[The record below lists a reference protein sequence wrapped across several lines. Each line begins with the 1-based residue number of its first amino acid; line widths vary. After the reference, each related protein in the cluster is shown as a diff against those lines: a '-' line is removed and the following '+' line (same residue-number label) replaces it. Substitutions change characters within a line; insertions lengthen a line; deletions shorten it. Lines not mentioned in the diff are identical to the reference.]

1 MACRIHSLFELADD
15 YLARADWRDIA
26 LLKFCLAALGVLIGI
41 SLPKEKDVYKRQ
53 GQVRKMRSKSTIKI
67 EIHMVL
73 LRVITES
80 KKPLQS
86 RVSIQ

>member
-41 SLPKEKDVYKRQ
+41 SLPKEKHKGAALCAGAVFIATYIPLMKKVVGIIGERRAEAQ
-53 GQVRKMRSKSTIKI
+53 
-67 EIHMVL
+67 L
-73 LRVITES
+73 LEREMTE
-80 KKPLQS
+80 
-86 RVSIQ
+86 